1 MTLDSERVDKL
12 VDDMDQEVN
21 DIRTEAFKMVWYMRG
36 GLSYEAAMQL
46 SIAERKIIS
55 GIVKDNMETTKK
67 TGLNFF

>member
-1 MTLDSERVDKL
+1 MGEETFEIAK
-12 VDDMDQEVN
+12 EN
-21 DIRTEAFKMVWYMRG
+21 DLSFTEAFKMVWYMRG